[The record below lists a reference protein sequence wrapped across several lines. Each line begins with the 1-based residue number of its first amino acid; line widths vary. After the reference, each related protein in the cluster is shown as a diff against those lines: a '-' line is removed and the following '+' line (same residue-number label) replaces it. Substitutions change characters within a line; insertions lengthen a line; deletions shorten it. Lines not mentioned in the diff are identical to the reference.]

1 MRREGRPEE
10 IPTERRVES
19 FADDLN
25 TRLGIV
31 SGRVALLP
39 RSTEIQPKSLRFVP
53 PPNPARLSL
62 IQGIADEVAN
72 RLSVGRVLATPG
84 AHVQG
89 GAKCGQGPGTHVQ
102 GCAKCGQSSAK
113 IG

>member
-1 MRREGRPEE
+1 MSRKGRPEE

-39 RSTEIQPKSLRFVP
+39 RSTEIQPKSLRFGP
-53 PPNPARLSL
+53 PLPRLTL
-62 IQGIADEVAN
+62 EV
-72 RLSVGRVLATPG
+72 STPL
-84 AHVQG
+84 
-89 GAKCGQGPGTHVQ
+89 
-102 GCAKCGQSSAK
+102 
-113 IG
+113 